1 MNTIEICLILVGV
14 VCIVVSLIFETG
26 SDTKGNS
33 GEVELSK
40 EQVETINQKIT
51 GLIDEQLSELDEK
64 TEITIEKISNKKIME
79 FTEYTDTVLA
89 QVNRNHEETMFLYD
103 MLNEKTKVVK
113 RTIGEFEAA
122 KADEAV
128 RESRETAAQ
137 SDTEVSA
144 PKAPARKSKSTT
156 SKKESDET
164 KTDGETKP
172 VKRTRRNAKSKV
184 PLTSNNNEKILSLH
198 KEGKNNLEI
207 AKILGLG
214 IGEVKLVIDL
224 FTGDEE

>member
-1 MNTIEICLILVGV
+1 MNAIEICLILVGV
-14 VCIVVSLIFETG
+14 VCIVVSLIFETA
-26 SDTKGNS
+26 SDTKADS

-51 GLIDEQLSELDEK
+51 GLIDEQLSDLDEK

-113 RTIGEFEAA
+113 RTISEYEAA

-128 RESRETAAQ
+128 RESKEMAVQ
-137 SDTEVSA
+137 SGEEASA
-144 PKAPARKSKSTT
+144 SKVPVKKSKSTT
-156 SKKESDET
+156 NKKESDGT
-164 KTDGETKP
+164 KTDGDAKP
-172 VKRTRRNAKSKV
+172 VKRTRRNTKSKV
-184 PLTSNNNEKILSLH
+184 SLTSNNNEKILELH
-198 KEGKNNLEI
+198 KEGRNNIEI